1 MYNLALKL
9 ALLESGRP
17 AYAIAAEAGMSE
29 TRLSRLVMGRIE
41 AGLEEARCLSRLLGR
56 PVSTLFPGVCI
67 TDAMEGEG
75 VDRAGGGTD
84 Q

>member
-17 AYAIAAEAGMSE
+17 AYAIAAAAGISE
-29 TRLSRLVMGRIE
+29 TRLSRIVTGRVE
-41 AGLEEARCLSRLLGR
+41 PGLEEARVLSGLLGR
-56 PVSTLFPGVCI
+56 SISTLFPDMSFADEVG
-67 TDAMEGEG
+67 GED
-75 VDRAGGGTD
+75 VDGAGAGAN